1 MIDLRHGDCFEAMKD
16 IPDNSVDCIV
26 TDPPYGNTNCAFDCI
41 VDEKTMLAEFQRIIK
56 PNRAVCVF
64 CQIRMA
70 ARLLN
75 IAPKFFRYEWIWEKN
90 RAVGFLD
97 ANKKPLRCHEMVLIF
112 GNGIPEYYPQYTFG
126 KLYTRNRPPKRMADQ
141 YGRERGQITR
151 NNTGKRYP
159 KDVLHYNN
167 LNQHRDNGHPTQ
179 KPVDLIEYLIRT
191 YSVKGD
197 CILDPF
203 AGSGTTAVACVNSD
217 RDFLGWE
224 LDETY
229 FERAQ
234 KRIEGAKINKAETLD
249 LEYV

>member
-1 MIDLRHGDCFEAMKD
+1 MIDLRHGDCFEALKE

-64 CQIRMA
+64 CEIRMA
-70 ARLLN
+70 SRLLN
-75 IAPKFFRYEWIWEKN
+75 IAPKFFRYEWILAKKRVTGFLCANRRPLRAHELILVFSDGEPLYN
-90 RAVGFLD
+90 PQFTFSTPYRAV
-97 ANKKPLRCHEMVLIF
+97 R
-112 GNGIPEYYPQYTFG
+112 
-126 KLYTRNRPPKRMADQ
+126 R
-141 YGRERGQITR
+141 GRAEHYS
-151 NNTGKRYP
+151 TGRTSSVSDGRRYP
-159 KDVLHYNN
+159 KSVISCCNSVSNN
-167 LNQHRDNGHPTQ
+167 IHPTQ

-224 LDETY
+224 LDQTY

-234 KRIEGAKINKAETLD
+234 KRIEGARINKAETLD
-249 LEYV
+249 LEFA

>member
-1 MIDLRHGDCFEAMKD
+1 MIDLRHGDCFEALKD

-26 TDPPYGNTNCAFDCI
+26 TDPPYENTNCAFDCI

-64 CQIRMA
+64 CEIRMA

-75 IAPKFFRYEWIWEKN
+75 IAPKFFRYEWIWAKN
-90 RAVGFLD
+90 RSVGFFD
-97 ANKKPLRCHEMVLIF
+97 CNKKPLRAHEIILVF
-112 GNGIPEYYPQYTFG
+112 GKGMPEYFPQYTFG
-126 KLYTRNRPPKRMADQ
+126 SPYKRTRPAVTTEHYSHNTPR
-141 YGRERGQITR
+141 TCT
-151 NNTGKRYP
+151 NNQTGKRYP
-159 KDVLHYNN
+159 
-167 LNQHRDNGHPTQ
+167 RDILQFKNINKPRENAHPTQ

-224 LDETY
+224 LDQTY

-234 KRIEGAKINKAETLD
+234 KRIEGAKINKAETLE
-249 LEYV
+249 LEFA

>member
-1 MIDLRHGDCFEAMKD
+1 MIDLRHGDCFEALKE

-26 TDPPYGNTNCAFDCI
+26 TDPPYGNTNCDFDCI

-64 CQIRMA
+64 CMLRMA
-70 ARLLN
+70 VRL
-75 IAPKFFRYEWIWEKN
+75 IYAAPKFFRYEWIWEKN
-90 RAVGFLD
+90 RGIGFFSC
-97 ANKKPLRCHEMVLIF
+97 NERPLRAHEIILVF
-112 GNGIPEYYPQYTFG
+112 GNGQPEYFPQYTFG
-126 KLYTRNRPPKRMADQ
+126 KPYKRPKPTNIAEVYSPTKK
-141 YGRERGQITR
+141 IPTS
-151 NNTGKRYP
+151 NPTGKRYP
-159 KDVLHYNN
+159 VDVLHYNN
-167 LNQHRDNGHPTQ
+167 QNIGSQHPTQ

-229 FERAQ
+229 FERAL

-249 LEYV
+249 LEFA